1 MALEQFGQ
9 SHYTATITP
18 LRSGGRRDVEVAPN
32 DPELPVAFGESDI
45 ITRLRQFFDRL
56 EAEAQ
61 THEGDPV
68 ALSQAL
74 ARIETLL
81 ADVRS
86 VRDTMKSL
94 AAQALQDQKVRRLT
108 ISGVCTVEG
117 TTEVKRTGWRHAELM
132 IDMMRAAKL
141 TVMDRESGE
150 VLTEEDS
157 AAAILTWLN
166 PTWKTTT
173 VKALGLDVDDYCDVS
188 LDDDG
193 VAVRTPTV
201 RMHDNLV
208 RRLDNITG
216 GRK

>member
-1 MALEQFGQ
+1 MSLEQFGQ
-9 SHYTATITP
+9 SHYTASITP
-18 LRSGGRRDVEVAPN
+18 LRSGDRRDVEVTPN

-56 EAEAQ
+56 EAEAK

-74 ARIETLL
+74 ARVETLL

-86 VRDTMKSL
+86 VRDTIKSL
-94 AAQALQDQKVRRLT
+94 AADALRSQKVRRLT
-108 ISGVCTVEG
+108 VSGVCTVEG
-117 TTEVKRTGWRHAELM
+117 TTEVKRSGWRHSELM
-132 IDMMRAAKL
+132 QAAMNSAQVGL
-141 TVMDRESGE
+141 MDKQTGE
-150 VLTEEDS
+150 VLTNEDAS
-157 AAAILTWLN
+157 SVLLAWFN

-173 VKALGLDVDDYCDVS
+173 IKALGLNVDDYCEVA

-193 VAVRTPTV
+193 KPVRTPTV

-208 RRLDNITG
+208 RRTDNITG